1 MAASASASLPL
12 GPQQQEQ
19 LAALDKRRGGEGLSA
34 REIERRV
41 VPMLAAKGW
50 QYLGFDYDPDA
61 NIYTL
66 KFLRNGT
73 VVWVDV
79 DARTGQIVRHTGN

>member
-1 MAASASASLPL
+1 MAAGAGASLPL
-12 GPQQQEQ
+12 DPQNHEQ
-19 LAALDKRRGGEGLSA
+19 SAALEKRRQGGGMPV
-34 REIERRV
+34 REIERRI
-41 VPMLAAKGW
+41 VPMLEAKGW

-73 VVWVDV
+73 VMWVDV